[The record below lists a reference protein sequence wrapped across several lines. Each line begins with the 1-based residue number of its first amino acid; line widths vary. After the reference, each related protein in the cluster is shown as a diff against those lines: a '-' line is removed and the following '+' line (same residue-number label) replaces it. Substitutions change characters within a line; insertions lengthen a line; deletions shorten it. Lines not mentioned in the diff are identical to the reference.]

1 MKFPLQILI
10 MIIEYVPCVLVKTSL
25 DQNRFVWQEFFIF
38 WKTKEIFEIESER
51 YVISTR
57 QKNNSQHKIEEKAKL
72 LNDTSLLCKISAI
85 GDFIAKEYHRS
96 CQEYADRA
104 KSIIKEN
111 NEKEKSSW

>member
-10 MIIEYVPCVLVKTSL
+10 MIMEYVPCVLVKTSL

-51 YVISTR
+51 YVISTC